1 MKVKKLNKMLAT
13 MMLILIIFSV
23 IQPVFA
29 ASGSGTWSGGQ
40 YASGMKTTDNAGGTT
55 GVLIRRLNNLNTGER
70 RTVFCAEHGIDF
82 KTGASYNGVYYTPT
96 NSNIR
101 KACKVAYL
109 GWYKNNGGYTVDGGI
124 LASDMKWVKWDYV
137 FTQQYIWEILGQS
150 NATFINADEQ
160 QGYVDFKNRINNEI
174 ASIERR
180 PSFNG
185 NTITIQ
191 AGEAKT
197 INDSNGVLAEYGT
210 IDNTKDGIRFVHQ
223 NGSNSMTISVDE
235 NTNLEN
241 YRISDNTFREWG
253 MIKNGTEDNDTM
265 VYFEFAAGVQNQLYC
280 MSYNDPVTLNFSLAI
295 ETFGKLEL
303 QKLNTNGDL
312 VNGAIFNVTGP
323 NGYNQDITVTNGKI
337 TIDKLRKGI
346 YTITEKSAPNGYLL
360 NTQAY
365 NVEVKVNQTATQAI
379 VNNEPTGTIQV
390 IKKSEQGDL
399 IKGTIF
405 KVIANENIKNVA
417 GTKTYYTEGQ
427 VIANITTDSNGLAEI
442 TNLPLGKYVV
452 EETQATTGYLLD
464 STKHNV
470 TLSYKGQTQKIVLE
484 SFEKIDTTPTG
495 EIKVYKTDDYN
506 NKLKGAEISLYAR
519 EDIKNVAGTRTWYK
533 KGDLITKAITNDEGM
548 VKFSDLYL
556 GKYYVKETNA
566 PEGYLLNTKEFDAEL
581 KYKDQ
586 NTKVIYLDINNVI
599 DEEPTG
605 TITIIKKDSETGSVP
620 QGDATFNGAVYKVYA
635 SEDIYNKAK
644 TKKFYSNGD
653 LVATRTM
660 NEKGETEDITN
671 LPLGK
676 YVVKEE
682 TAPIGYMLDKNT
694 YNVELK
700 YKDQY
705 TKVITDTKTSLEN
718 VKKMGVHIF
727 KSGIKEN
734 SGETPGLEGAEF
746 TIKLNS
752 AVERAY
758 AQGYTYAEVWN
769 GIDENGNQVKVD
781 SKRVA
786 EAQVIAPSYETI
798 KTDKD
803 GNAYTQKNLPYGKY
817 IVKET
822 KTPTD
827 YETAVDFTFSI
838 TDDES
843 EIKEIAKKIKHLVV
857 NNEQLET
864 YIKLIKKDLKTG
876 KLVTLNST
884 TFEIKAT
891 KDIYDRATKKI
902 LFKKGESISQK
913 IGNTTYTS
921 FTTNA
926 DNIVVPDSSFN
937 SKNDDKATITTPL
950 KLPVGSYE
958 ITEIKVPTG
967 FLQLDKSVTFEIKNV
982 KDYDTDKDGDFI
994 KEVVVKN
1001 EQPTGTIKLDK
1012 TIALREDA
1020 DTSLID
1026 TSDLS
1031 GIEFKLSAKENIID
1045 MADGS
1050 VIYKKGQEIKKYN
1063 LTKDGKLTIT
1073 NLPMGTYEIV
1083 ETKTLDGLVLN
1094 TTKYEVKFEQKDL
1107 TTKIYETK
1115 LDISNDTTL
1124 VEFSKT
1130 DITGDKELIGAK
1142 LTVLDNENNIIDT
1155 WTSTEKTHKIEGL
1168 TIGKEYTL
1176 KEEIAPDG
1184 YVVATSIKFTI
1195 KGTNEIQKVNMIDKI
1210 VEMSKVDIAGEEIEG
1225 ATIQVLDKD
1234 NKVVDEWVSSKEPHK
1249 IKNLVE
1255 GETYT
1260 LHEEKVA
1267 DSYVK
1272 ATDVEF
1278 IVTTDKETQ
1287 KVVMIDKIVEM
1298 SKVDIA
1304 GEEIEGATIQVLDKD
1319 NKVVDEWVSGKE
1331 PHKIKNLVEGET
1343 YTLHEEI
1350 VADSYVK
1357 ATDVEFIVTTDKETQ
1372 KVVMID
1378 KLVEI
1383 TKTDITNGNELEG
1396 AELEVT
1402 DEDGNTIDKWIST
1415 KEPHKVKGLEEG
1427 KTYILKETTAPYG
1440 YEITEEIKFTVTTD
1454 KETQKIEMKD
1464 MPILKNVKV
1473 IKIDTETKEVIK
1485 DKFIFAIY
1493 EDPECTKLIKEVK
1506 SNSEDGTALFEELR
1520 YGTYYIKEIKAPKDY
1535 ELSNKIVKVEI
1546 NDKGIFV
1553 DDTQVEETE
1562 NTIEFTFE
1570 NKKIEVPKTGV
1581 ESKIKLF
1588 ASAIILS
1595 LLGITYIIKRKQN
1608 KDK

>member
-1 MKVKKLNKMLAT
+1 
-13 MMLILIIFSV
+13 
-23 IQPVFA
+23 
-29 ASGSGTWSGGQ
+29 
-40 YASGMKTTDNAGGTT
+40 
-55 GVLIRRLNNLNTGER
+55 
-70 RTVFCAEHGIDF
+70 
-82 KTGASYNGVYYTPT
+82 
-96 NSNIR
+96 
-101 KACKVAYL
+101 
-109 GWYKNNGGYTVDGGI
+109 
-124 LASDMKWVKWDYV
+124 
-137 FTQQYIWEILGQS
+137 
-150 NATFINADEQ
+150 
-160 QGYVDFKNRINNEI
+160 
-174 ASIERR
+174 
-180 PSFNG
+180 
-185 NTITIQ
+185 
-191 AGEAKT
+191 
-197 INDSNGVLAEYGT
+197 
-210 IDNTKDGIRFVHQ
+210 
-223 NGSNSMTISVDE
+223 
-235 NTNLEN
+235 
-241 YRISDNTFREWG
+241 
-253 MIKNGTEDNDTM
+253 
-265 VYFEFAAGVQNQLYC
+265 
-280 MSYNDPVTLNFSLAI
+280 
-295 ETFGKLEL
+295 
-303 QKLNTNGDL
+303 
-312 VNGAIFNVTGP
+312 
-323 NGYNQDITVTNGKI
+323 
-337 TIDKLRKGI
+337 
-346 YTITEKSAPNGYLL
+346 
-360 NTQAY
+360 
-365 NVEVKVNQTATQAI
+365 
-379 VNNEPTGTIQV
+379 
-390 IKKSEQGDL
+390 
-399 IKGTIF
+399 
-405 KVIANENIKNVA
+405 
-417 GTKTYYTEGQ
+417 
-427 VIANITTDSNGLAEI
+427 
-442 TNLPLGKYVV
+442 
-452 EETQATTGYLLD
+452 
-464 STKHNV
+464 
-470 TLSYKGQTQKIVLE
+470 
-484 SFEKIDTTPTG
+484 
-495 EIKVYKTDDYN
+495 
-506 NKLKGAEISLYAR
+506 
-519 EDIKNVAGTRTWYK
+519 
-533 KGDLITKAITNDEGM
+533 
-548 VKFSDLYL
+548 
-556 GKYYVKETNA
+556 
-566 PEGYLLNTKEFDAEL
+566 
-581 KYKDQ
+581 
-586 NTKVIYLDINNVI
+586 
-599 DEEPTG
+599 
-605 TITIIKKDSETGSVP
+605 
-620 QGDATFNGAVYKVYA
+620 
-635 SEDIYNKAK
+635 
-644 TKKFYSNGD
+644 
-653 LVATRTM
+653 M

-817 IVKET
+817 IVKES

-843 EIKEIAKKIKHLVV
+843 EIKEIAKKTKHLVV

-926 DNIVVPDSSFN
+926 NNIVVPDSSFN

-967 FLQLDKSVTFEIKNV
+967 FLQLDKAVTFEIKNV

-1176 KEEIAPDG
+1176 KEEIAPEG

-1195 KGTNEIQKVNMIDKI
+1195 KDTNEIQKVNMIDKI
-1210 VEMSKVDIAGEEIEG
+1210 VEMSKVDIAGDEIEG

-1234 NKVVDEWVSSKEPHK
+1234 NKVVDEWVSGKEPHK

-1260 LHEEKVA
+1260 LHEEIVA

-1272 ATDVEF
+1272 ATDIEF
-1278 IVTTDKETQ
+1278 KVITDKETQ

-1304 GEEIEGATIQVLDKD
+1304 GEEIAGATIQVLDKD

-1372 KVVMID
+1372 KLVMID

-1402 DEDGNTIDKWIST
+1402 DEDGNTIDKWTST

-1595 LLGITYIIKRKQN
+1595 LLGIAYIIKRKQN